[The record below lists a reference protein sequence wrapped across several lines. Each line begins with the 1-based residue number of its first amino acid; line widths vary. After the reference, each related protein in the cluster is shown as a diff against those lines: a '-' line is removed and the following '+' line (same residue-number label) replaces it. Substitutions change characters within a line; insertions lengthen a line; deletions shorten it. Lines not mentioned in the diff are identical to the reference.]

1 MRFASFL
8 SDGFITALLVNP
20 LEKKQAKRIC
30 VQWCIV
36 MCSTSS
42 RKQVTNLERRRKTS
56 PLYESD
62 HSWFLQ
68 NSMDKNVH
76 STFVMY
82 CEVHCYLV
90 IYSTIVFGCKQV

>member
-20 LEKKQAKRIC
+20 PEKKQAKRIC

-56 PLYESD
+56 LYEYILYESD

-68 NSMDKNVH
+68 NSMDRIVH
-76 STFVMY
+76 TFVMY
-82 CEVHCYLV
+82 C
-90 IYSTIVFGCKQV
+90 